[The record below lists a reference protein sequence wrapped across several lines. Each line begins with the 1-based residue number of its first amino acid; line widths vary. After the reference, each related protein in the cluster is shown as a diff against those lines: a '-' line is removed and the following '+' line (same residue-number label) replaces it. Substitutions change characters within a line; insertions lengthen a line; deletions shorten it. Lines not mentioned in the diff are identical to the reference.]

1 METGL
6 KEKVIMHALWPERRH
21 QYNSTPLK
29 HLLFYAS
36 VFDLLEEGIVH
47 VENKRIKCSNL
58 ETGDP
63 VLDDVVS
70 VLLPYSGKKLSRM
83 AYQLVPKKS
92 TAIYRKQK
100 EFMAGHNLLEKENI
114 SILMWKVGNS
124 YRVRNYDILK
134 PDIKKLE
141 RVLVYGRKPDRET
154 LLFAVLAREG
164 KLFKNIFR
172 NYEFR
177 KNAER
182 NYKILKNSNLI
193 AGDHAISS
201 LIKSYKQSLNVQY
214 VSGTTSTT

>member
-36 VFDLLEEGIVH
+36 VFDLIEKGIVN
-47 VENKRIKCSNL
+47 VENKRIKCRDA

-70 VLLPYSGKKLSRM
+70 LLLPYTGKKLSRI
-83 AYQLVPKKS
+83 AYQLVPKKAS
-92 TAIYRKQK
+92 GVYRKQK
-100 EFMAGHNLLEKENI
+100 ELMAAHNLLEKEDI
-114 SILMWKVGNS
+114 SILMWKVGNN

-134 PDIKKLE
+134 PGIKKLE
-141 RVLVYGRKPDRET
+141 RVLVYGRKPDRQT
-154 LLFAVLAREG
+154 MLLAVLAREG

-177 KNAER
+177 KNAEK
-182 NYKILKNSNLI
+182 NYKMLLNSELI
-193 AGDHAISS
+193 AGDHAITA
-201 LIKSYKQSLNVQY
+201 LRKSYKQSLNVQY
-214 VSGTTSTT
+214 ASGTVTTP